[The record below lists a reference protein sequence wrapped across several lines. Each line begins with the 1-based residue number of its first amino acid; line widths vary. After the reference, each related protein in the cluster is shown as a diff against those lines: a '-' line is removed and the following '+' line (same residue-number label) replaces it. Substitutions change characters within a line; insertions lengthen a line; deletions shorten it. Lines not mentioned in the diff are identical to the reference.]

1 MPTAGSALPGGDAA
15 DSGRTPLPEPT
26 PAPVAGT
33 PAPGPAVPGRGAAG
47 SGRPV
52 VVRGAWAAGF
62 EGRLLESVAHGI
74 AVVAVL
80 LTTGYAGAAAGV
92 VGLWGV
98 ALGLRA
104 LAGPARRVHTW
115 LAIAAEV
122 LAYELVLAN
131 EGVSL
136 AEAYTVPVALA
147 AVVAGWV
154 VAGRDAAVPS
164 WTAFGPGL
172 LAGFVPSAALVV
184 VSPGDP
190 VRRLV
195 LGAVAVA
202 VLLAGARLRLRAP
215 IVVGGAV
222 LVLVAL
228 HEVAL
233 YWDELPRWAPLR
245 SRGRC
250 SWGSP

>member
-1 MPTAGSALPGGDAA
+1 
-15 DSGRTPLPEPT
+15 
-26 PAPVAGT
+26 
-33 PAPGPAVPGRGAAG
+33 
-47 SGRPV
+47 
-52 VVRGAWAAGF
+52 
-62 EGRLLESVAHGI
+62 
-74 AVVAVL
+74 
-80 LTTGYAGAAAGV
+80 
-92 VGLWGV
+92 
-98 ALGLRA
+98 
-104 LAGPARRVHTW
+104 
-115 LAIAAEV
+115 
-122 LAYELVLAN
+122 
-131 EGVSL
+131 
-136 AEAYTVPVALA
+136 
-147 AVVAGWV
+147 
-154 VAGRDAAVPS
+154 VAGRDPAVPS

-233 YWDELPRWAPLR
+233 YWDELPRWAPLAVAGALLVGFAVTYER
-245 SRGRC
+245 RLRDLARLRAAMGRMR
-250 SWGSP
+250 